1 MSSTEGMYQLKPVG
15 RGSLWWSIIGLALVL
30 LLLPVGINAVVP
42 EQRNSYQPLIVGS
55 FGYEWEVPV
64 VTEADAP
71 VMCEMTTDELL
82 MKYWECNGDTTV
94 VTMMVEDVEDP
105 ANSLR
110 RMVRAGLTTQVSD
123 DIPAVSSEDGR
134 SHAMYVPGESVGE
147 FVNLPIVAVS
157 QRGEGDYEHLTAV
170 AIING
175 FSNDYYATHIW
186 SSMAKERGLPYG
198 QEFPLEME
206 GSEDPFNDSPFG
218 ELPWDELPWEDL
230 LNEPEGVAPDNRN
243 NRFGDF
249 DTDLQEETA

>member
-1 MSSTEGMYQLKPVG
+1 MYQLKPVG
-15 RGSLWWSIIGLALVL
+15 RASLWWSILGLAFVL
-30 LLLPVGINAVVP
+30 LLLPVGINAMVP
-42 EQRNSYQPLIVGS
+42 DKKNNYQQLIVGS

-64 VTEADAP
+64 VTEAQAP
-71 VMCEMTTDELL
+71 VMCEMTIDDLM

-110 RMVRAGLTTQVSD
+110 RMVRAGLTTQVPD

-134 SHAMYVPGESVGE
+134 SHAMYVPGETTGG

-175 FSNDYYATHIW
+175 FSNDYYASHVW
-186 SSMAKERGLPYG
+186 SSMATERGLPYE
-198 QEFPLEME
+198 QEFPLALEE
-206 GSEDPFNDSPFG
+206 PEDPFSNSPFG
-218 ELPWDELPWEDL
+218 ELPWEDLPWEDW
-230 LNEPEGVAPDNRN
+230 LNEPEGMVPE

-249 DTDLQEETA
+249 DTAPREEAA